1 MRIYKNMTDNN
12 GNKQIEIE
20 LRSIFSKTKH
30 DQIKKYLDKYA
41 KDLGEDDK
49 DVYFFLLPDKI
60 TKAVNN
66 VSKKSAKIVI
76 KLNRIGRGSSDFEE
90 IEIPINPSDFDKA
103 VKFFSALRFDQIQNS
118 YQKRHNYLLDGVEI
132 ALKWTD
138 SWGYHMEMEIVV
150 DDKSKKDFAEINIRK
165 VAEKLDVRIMTDDE
179 LKEFTKKIDEN
190 YKKGLYGKNKGKLS
204 KKK

>member
-1 MRIYKNMTDNN
+1 MMTKDKNKN
-12 GNKQIEIE
+12 IEIE
-20 LRSIFSKTKH
+20 LRSIFGKAKH
-30 DQIKKYLDKYA
+30 DQIKKYLDKNA

-49 DVYFFLLPDKI
+49 DVYFFLLPDRI

-66 VSKKSAKIVI
+66 VSRKSAKIVI
-76 KLNRIGRGSSDFEE
+76 KLNRIGRGTSDFEE

-103 VKFFSALRFDQIQNS
+103 VKLFSALQFDQIQDS

-138 SWGYHMEMEIVV
+138 SWGYHMELEIVV
-150 DDKSKKDFAEINIRK
+150 DDKSKKDAAEVKIRK
-165 VAEKLDVRIMTDDE
+165 VADRLGVRIMTEDE
-179 LKEFTKKIDEN
+179 LKEFARKIDEN
-190 YKKGLYGKNKGKLS
+190 YKKGLYDKNKGKPP